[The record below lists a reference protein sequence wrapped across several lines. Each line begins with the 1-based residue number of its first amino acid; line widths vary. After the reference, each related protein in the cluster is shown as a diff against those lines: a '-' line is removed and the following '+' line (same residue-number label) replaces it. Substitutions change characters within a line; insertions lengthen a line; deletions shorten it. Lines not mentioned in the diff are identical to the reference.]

1 MNFFRFLAAFWLLFE
16 PCLVSGATDYYS
28 RQNGNYAAPGTWSN
42 TGHAGSA
49 SATAP
54 CSCTPCNVT
63 GSRLIEIAHDVVI
76 GCDLGY
82 SGNPT
87 VSILGGGS
95 LTTTGNASVSGAVIF
110 EIDSGAVVNIT
121 GNLNVIGGG
130 GYINVNGTLNIG
142 GNFTINGS
150 YPVCGNGTIVI
161 GGTLDGTI
169 CGTVTVLPVT
179 WLGVSARL
187 IGERVRVDWATA
199 SEINN
204 DYFTLE
210 KSSDGVAFFPAAT
223 VNGAGTTTV
232 YNEYTVWDD
241 RPYAGLNAYRIRQT
255 DYNGD
260 FTLSETVVVF
270 VAGDEVL
277 FEVMPSPGL
286 GLVLHVAGMEG
297 EAVVSAYDL
306 QGRLLNRS
314 RFVIGRGS
322 VTKAMAFEG
331 PVDGICLVHLSAG
344 MLNEVRKVFLRR

>member
-1 MNFFRFLAAFWLLFE
+1 VNFFRFLTAFGLLIG
-16 PCLVSGATDYYS
+16 PGLVKGATDYYS

-42 TGHAGSA
+42 TGHTGST

-63 GSRLIEIAHDVVI
+63 GSRLIEIAHDVII

-87 VSILGGGS
+87 VSILNGGS
-95 LTTTGNASVSGAVIF
+95 LTTTGNASVSGAVIL

-121 GNLNVIGGG
+121 GNLNVVGGG

-142 GNFTINGS
+142 GNFTITGA

-161 GGTLDGTI
+161 GGTLDGTV
-169 CGTVTVLPVT
+169 CGTVSVLPVS
-179 WLGVSARL
+179 WLDVSARL
-187 IGERVRVDWATA
+187 VGERVRVDWSTA

-210 KSSDGVAFFPAAT
+210 KSSDGSTFFPLAT
-223 VNGAGTTTV
+223 VKGAGTTTV
-232 YNEYTVWDD
+232 YNAYSAWDD

-260 FTLSETVVVF
+260 FTLSETVVLF
-270 VAGDEVL
+270 VSRDEML
-277 FEVMPSPGL
+277 FEVLPSPGL
-286 GLVLHVAGMEG
+286 GLVLHVAGLEG

-306 QGRLLNRS
+306 QGRLLKRK
-314 RFVIGRGS
+314 RYFFGRGS
-322 VTKAMAFEG
+322 VSEG
-331 PVDGICLVHLSAG
+331 LAIEYPVNGVCLVHLSAG
-344 MLNEVRKVFLRR
+344 LLNEVRKVLLPR